1 MMMMMIIYFW
11 SRMLPFPFGEGF
23 EFPSFSQQTEGPDFF
38 FLLLKAWVFAPS
50 HVSGRWRVEQH
61 LKYRSVA
68 GLRGCIAAERAGPA
82 APLQQGMTLKAPY
95 SEASTAA
102 LK

>member
-38 FLLLKAWVFAPS
+38 FFIAKGVGVCTIARLWAME
-50 HVSGRWRVEQH
+50 GR
-61 LKYRSVA
+61 
-68 GLRGCIAAERAGPA
+68 
-82 APLQQGMTLKAPY
+82 
-95 SEASTAA
+95 AA
-102 LK
+102 LEISQRRGAEGLHRCRARWSCCAAATRHDFESTIQRSKHRCS